1 MTNSTPT
8 HAPLP
13 CPNPWCASHGDLPDD
28 VDGRPM
34 LYHGLYQSV
43 CFGCSI
49 CSMKGPIA
57 ATEPEAL
64 AAWNQRAGSGEVAWR
79 GMDSAPKD
87 RYFLACVM
95 AEKSEAM
102 LFKSIFGWDRDEANY
117 RHVIVASLRP
127 KQRKGR
133 VFMAVT
139 GQPFWA
145 THWMELPDFPV
156 FNEKDLPRDY

>member
-1 MTNSTPT
+1 MTSSGSIVGETGAN
-8 HAPLP
+8 AA
-13 CPNPWCASHGDLPDD
+13 N
-28 VDGRPM
+28 
-34 LYHGLYQSV
+34 GLGV
-43 CFGCSI
+43 AG
-49 CSMKGPIA
+49 
-57 ATEPEAL
+57 
-64 AAWNQRAGSGEVAWR
+64 AAWLPIE
-79 GMDSAPKD
+79 SAPKD

-95 AEKSEAM
+95 REKSEAT
-102 LFKSIFGWDRDEANY
+102 LFKAIFGWERDEANY

-145 THWMELPDFPV
+145 THWMELPDCPA